1 MAGLTQPSSTADLG
15 WERDLSVL
23 CCDCIDPDSFIAV
36 VRASSGA
43 SADLTGAF
51 LDRYVFDSGVLFLRL
66 GISVEPMKAD
76 NKPRLI
82 NVVVEQVCSKEGEL
96 SKHHGVQEDIK
107 LRIAEVRDDVTKEP
121 TLSVGAKKEVY
132 VQQMHTRPG
141 RLRGKRLV
149 KKGKSQEDMTA
160 EEIAHQSLLEK
171 RKEAQ
176 RDSLQISRDI
186 DYPVR

>member
-96 SKHHGVQEDIK
+96 SKNHGVQEDIK